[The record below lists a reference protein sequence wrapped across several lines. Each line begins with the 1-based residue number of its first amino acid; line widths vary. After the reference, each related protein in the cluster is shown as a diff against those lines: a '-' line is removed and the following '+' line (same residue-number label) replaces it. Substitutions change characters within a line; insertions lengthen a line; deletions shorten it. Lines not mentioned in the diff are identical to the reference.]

1 VLAYVDNARCLQCHA
16 AEAEAWRGSHH
27 ARAMAAPS
35 TDTVAGDFADTRFT
49 HGRVTTRF
57 FREGERWRVNTDG
70 PDGRLADFD
79 VLHTFGA
86 APLQQYLLAG
96 PGGRLQA
103 LQVAWDVNARRWFH
117 LLPDEKAPPGD
128 VLHWTGRYQTANT
141 MCLSC
146 HVTAYEKRYDA
157 ANDRFDSRW
166 KEPNVSCQSCHG
178 PGEAHL
184 QWATA
189 SAAKRATPDV
199 PGLRK
204 GLLAGT
210 HATSGRQQVEL
221 CAPCHARRA
230 ELTATPVPG
239 EPLLDHYLP
248 SLLTAG
254 LYHADGQQ
262 DDEVFVYGSYR
273 QSRMYARGV
282 GCTHCHEPHG
292 GALRLPGNGTCLQ
305 CHGAKPNAD
314 PAFAAAVGSYDTP
327 AHHHHAPGSAGAQ
340 CAACHMPP
348 KTYMRIQARPDHSLR
363 VPRPDLTVKLG
374 TPNACNGCHRDRD
387 AAWAAGQVAA
397 WYGPGRRQEAHYG
410 EIFAAARAGRRD
422 AAPELARVARD
433 ESQPA
438 VVRATALALLRG
450 DPDAGMDARLA
461 ATRDPDAEVRAAA
474 ADSLEA
480 VDAKRRTYG
489 LGPLLRDP
497 VRAVRIAAARA
508 LSSLPPADR
517 AAHEAPFDAALAE
530 YEAAQAVSL
539 DMPGSRLNLAVVQA
553 NTGRMDQAEANYR
566 AALRIDPDFTPAR
579 ANLTNLL
586 NAQGRNAD
594 AERVLRE
601 GIARQPGIGE
611 LHYSLG
617 LLLAE
622 DGRLAE
628 AAEVLSRA
636 ARLMPE
642 RARVR
647 YNLGLT
653 LQHMGRRPAARTALL
668 EAWRLDPDDEA
679 VLQALAIFHAQAG
692 DRQQALDWAT
702 RLQKR
707 RPTDAD
713 LKRFIEQLRSGVGP
727 R

>member
-1 VLAYVDNARCLQCHA
+1 
-16 AEAEAWRGSHH
+16 
-27 ARAMAAPS
+27 
-35 TDTVAGDFADTRFT
+35 
-49 HGRVTTRF
+49 
-57 FREGERWRVNTDG
+57 
-70 PDGRLADFD
+70 
-79 VLHTFGA
+79 
-86 APLQQYLLAG
+86 
-96 PGGRLQA
+96 
-103 LQVAWDVNARRWFH
+103 
-117 LLPDEKAPPGD
+117 
-128 VLHWTGRYQTANT
+128 
-141 MCLSC
+141 
-146 HVTAYEKRYDA
+146 
-157 ANDRFDSRW
+157 
-166 KEPNVSCQSCHG
+166 
-178 PGEAHL
+178 
-184 QWATA
+184 
-189 SAAKRATPDV
+189 
-199 PGLRK
+199 
-204 GLLAGT
+204 
-210 HATSGRQQVEL
+210 
-221 CAPCHARRA
+221 
-230 ELTATPVPG
+230 
-239 EPLLDHYLP
+239 
-248 SLLTAG
+248 
-254 LYHADGQQ
+254 
-262 DDEVFVYGSYR
+262 
-273 QSRMYARGV
+273 
-282 GCTHCHEPHG
+282 
-292 GALRLPGNGTCLQ
+292 
-305 CHGAKPNAD
+305 
-314 PAFAAAVGSYDTP
+314 
-327 AHHHHAPGSAGAQ
+327 
-340 CAACHMPP
+340 
-348 KTYMRIQARPDHSLR
+348 

-410 EIFAAARAGRRD
+410 EIFAAARAGRRE

-433 ESQPA
+433 ESQSA

-508 LSSLPPADR
+508 LSSLPPGER

-553 NTGRMDQAEANYR
+553 NTGRVDQAEANYR

-601 GIARQPGIGE
+601 GIARQPRIGE
-611 LHYSLG
+611 LQYSLG

-622 DGRLAE
+622 DGRLPE
-628 AAEVLSRA
+628 AAEVLTRA

-642 RARVR
+642 RARVH

-653 LQHMGRRPAARTALL
+653 LQHMGRRPSAQKALL

-692 DRQQALDWAT
+692 DRRQALEWAT

-707 RPTDAD
+707 RPADAD